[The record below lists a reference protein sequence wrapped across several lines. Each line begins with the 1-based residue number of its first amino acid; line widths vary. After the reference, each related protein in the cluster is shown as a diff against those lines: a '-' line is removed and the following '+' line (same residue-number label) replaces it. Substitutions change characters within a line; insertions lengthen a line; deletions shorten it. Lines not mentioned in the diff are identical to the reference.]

1 MEDKSGISP
10 SGVITSKG
18 DEALASR
25 TEFQQNPN
33 FLQFVSPTTVVTPS
47 PPPPPPPSVQTPAST
62 TVNPGSATAAAAL
75 PLPISSSGSD
85 LTKKKRGRPR
95 KYAPDGSLNPRASR
109 PTLSPTPISSS
120 IPFSGDYNSHW
131 KRGKAQQQQQHV
143 DFVKKPHGFE
153 YGSSPA
159 TPTPPPPSAG
169 LSCYVGANFTTHQF
183 TVNAGEDVTMKV
195 MPYSQG
201 SRAICILSATGCISN
216 VTLRQATTSGG
227 TLTYEGRFEILSLS
241 GSFMPTDNGGTK
253 GRSGGMSISLAGPN
267 GKIIGGGLAG
277 MLIAAGP
284 VQVVMGSFIVMHQ
297 AEQTQ
302 KKKPRITEA
311 SPPPQYSSPP
321 PQRPPPGFTITTV
334 NSTSPVVATVEE
346 PKQLTYGGSGGGGGI
361 VRPMPPQMTS
371 SFDNDNSAMN
381 NFTTTFQGYGNMN
394 TAVNKDEDDYDDG
407 GGDEDSGDTRS
418 LSTSG

>member
-10 SGVITSKG
+10 SGVITVKG

-25 TEFQQNPN
+25 TEFQQSPS
-33 FLQFVSPTTVVTPS
+33 FLQFVSPTTVVTPPLLRLQ
-47 PPPPPPPSVQTPAST
+47 PPA
-62 TVNPGSATAAAAL
+62 
-75 PLPISSSGSD
+75 GSD

-120 IPFSGDYNSHW
+120 IPFSGDYNHHSHW

-143 DFVKKPHGFE
+143 DIIKKSHNFHE

-159 TPTPPPPSAG
+159 PPPPPPPG

-241 GSFMPTDNGGTK
+241 GSFMPTENGGTK

-277 MLIAAGP
+277 MLIAP
-284 VQVVMGSFIVMHQ
+284 VVMGSFIVMHQ

-302 KKKPRITEA
+302 KKKPRIIEA
-311 SPPPQYSSPP
+311 SPPPQ
-321 PQRPPPGFTITTV
+321 QRPPPGFTITTV
-334 NSTSPVVATVEE
+334 NSTSPLVATVEE
-346 PKQLTYGGSGGGGGI
+346 PKQQTYGGGGGI
-361 VRPMPPQMTS
+361 MRPISQMPS
-371 SFDNDNSAMN
+371 SFNNDNSGMN
-381 NFTTTFQGYGNMN
+381 NFTTTFQGYGNVN
-394 TAVNKDEDDYDDG
+394 TESKRD
-407 GGDEDSGDTRS
+407 
-418 LSTSG
+418 L

>member
-10 SGVITSKG
+10 SGVITKG

-25 TEFQQNPN
+25 TEFQQSPS
-33 FLQFVSPTTVVTPS
+33 FLQFVAPTTVVTP
-47 PPPPPPPSVQTPAST
+47 PPPPPPPAPTPSST
-62 TVNPGSATAAAAL
+62 TVNPGSAAVPP
-75 PLPISSSGSD
+75 PLPISSAGSD

-95 KYAPDGSLNPRASR
+95 KYAPDGSLNPRALR

-120 IPFSGDYNSHW
+120 IPFSGDYNHHSHW
-131 KRGKAQQQQQHV
+131 KRGKAQQQPV
-143 DFVKKPHGFE
+143 DFIKKAHNFE

-159 TPTPPPPSAG
+159 PPPPPPG
-169 LSCYVGANFTTHQF
+169 LSCYVGAHFTTHQF

-201 SRAICILSATGCISN
+201 SRAICILSATGSISN
-216 VTLRQATTSGG
+216 VTLRQPTTSGG

-297 AEQTQ
+297 ADQTQ
-302 KKKPRITEA
+302 KKKPRIIEA
-311 SPPPQYSSPP
+311 SPPPQ
-321 PQRPPPGFTITTV
+321 QRPPPGFTITTV
-334 NSTSPVVATVEE
+334 NSTSTAVATVEE
-346 PKQLTYGGSGGGGGI
+346 PKQQTFGGGGI
-361 VRPMPPQMTS
+361 VRPMPQVTS
-371 SFDNDNSAMN
+371 SFHNDNSAMN

-394 TAVNKDEDDYDDG
+394 TGTNKDEDDYEDG
-407 GGDEDSGDTRS
+407 GEDDDSGDTRS